1 MTHQPRSLYRAALGA
16 ALLHGAAADAAA
28 QRARHVELGGFA
40 AYARY
45 GEPFGLAEKLGGG
58 IRLGYLASER
68 LGLELDGVLQPRLTP
83 AGTTAPVEAIM
94 VDASVAFNLPTIIRN
109 NLYVLGG
116 YSLLYFG
123 ATSPWTD
130 HGVHGAVGD
139 RLFLG
144 ERTALRLEARVVY
157 VPHTAAPMG
166 GAVTHTLATAGLSLF
181 EGRRRP
187 TTDVDQDRVEDRKDR
202 CPATPSGVTVDRH
215 GCPLDPDGDQV
226 AAGIDRCPDTPRGV
240 SVDDRG
246 CPSPVPD
253 STAQP
258 TSRPRPWSLYAA
270 LYNVFDS
277 NIDHN
282 QEGVDSYGI
291 LFGIGGRYVN
301 RSSIGT
307 VELVYDGVV
316 REYTNTDQWSQP
328 GHEAGVSLTRRLTRH
343 WSLGVVAEASMN
355 GSTEDRVLRDEYS
368 VEPRVEYR
376 FDPKNRLRLYTEYLL
391 KRYPD
396 PTGQDAV
403 DPRVGIQ
410 FRHILGDDGSWTLG
424 ARYEINHADS
434 TRYRYTA
441 WTFNADVASA
451 IGARSRAWWSVRY
464 RARSYTS
471 RQVTVDDIDV
481 LRRDDGW
488 IAATTWEYSP
498 RSGWALGLNYRYEL
512 YDSNDPRREFR
523 AHTVALSWKHGWW

>member
-1 MTHQPRSLYRAALGA
+1 
-16 ALLHGAAADAAA
+16 
-28 QRARHVELGGFA
+28 
-40 AYARY
+40 
-45 GEPFGLAEKLGGG
+45 
-58 IRLGYLASER
+58 I
-68 LGLELDGVLQPRLTP
+68 
-83 AGTTAPVEAIM
+83 
-94 VDASVAFNLPTIIRN
+94 VDASVAFNMPTIIRN

-116 YSLLYFG
+116 YSLLYFS
-123 ATSPWTD
+123 ATTPWTD
-130 HGVHGAVGD
+130 HGWHGAVGD

-144 ERTALRLEARVVY
+144 ERAALRLEARVVY
-157 VPHTAAPMG
+157 VPHTGAPPG
-166 GAVTHTLATAGLSLF
+166 GAVTHTQATAGLSLF
-181 EGRRRP
+181 QGRRRP
-187 TTDVDQDRVEDRKDR
+187 RADLDQDRVEDGKDR
-202 CPATPSGVTVDRH
+202 CPATPRGVTVDRH
-215 GCPLDPDGDQV
+215 GCPMDSDGDHV
-226 AAGIDRCPDTPRGV
+226 FAGIDQCPDTPVGASVDLKGCPADADADRVLDGVDRCPDTPRGAT
-240 SVDDRG
+240 VDRQG
-246 CPSPVPD
+246 CPAVPD
-253 STAQP
+253 STPQP
-258 TSRPRPWSLYAA
+258 ASRPRPWSLYAA
-270 LYNVFDS
+270 LYNVYDS

-282 QEGVDSYGI
+282 QDDIDSYGI

-316 REYTNTDQWSQP
+316 REYTNTNQWNQP
-328 GHEAGVSLTRRLTRH
+328 GHQAGVSISRRLSRR
-343 WSLGVVAEASMN
+343 WNLGVDAEASMN

-376 FDPKNRLRLYTEYLL
+376 FDPRNRLRFYSEYLV

-410 FRHILGDDGSWTLG
+410 FRHILGEDGSWTLG
-424 ARYEINHADS
+424 ARYEVNHADS

-441 WTFNADVASA
+441 WTFNAEVAST

-464 RARSYTS
+464 RARSYSS
-471 RQVTVDDIDV
+471 RRVTVDDIDV

-498 RSGWALGLNYRYEL
+498 RNGWTMGLIYRYEL